1 MQYISILGEVD
12 LKFIKHFYSFCLLF
26 IFFIPL
32 TGTAAE
38 EEEASGGVLE
48 EIVVTARKR
57 EETAQSVPIP
67 ISALSEAQLEARN
80 ITDIQDVERITPNLD
95 FEYSSV
101 NNNNT
106 QVFLRG
112 IGQVNWSTTQDPKIG
127 IYIDGVYLSRPQG
140 GLVDIMDLERVEV
153 LRGPQGTLFGRNT
166 TAGLIQLIT
175 KGPTQEQEAYLKLG
189 YGDDGHEMFGGMLN
203 LPLSDNLAARLAVYS
218 KKTDGYMLNALNG
231 DMHGNENSNSYRASL
246 ERTGDA
252 YNLRFTY
259 DRFESDIKSPLGSC
273 RFIGPE
279 IGALAGGLPAVG
291 FIFGSYDSMKGN
303 CRNSSSKHSIDNAP
317 DTNAETEVDSY
328 TLTQTLD
335 LSIGELTLIS
345 NKREIESWNGSW
357 GWNYGNGPGIS
368 GNANLID
375 VINNPSEISAESHE
389 IRLSGSSDSLD
400 WVIGAYIFEEN
411 ATEGID
417 VPLFRGVLPPP
428 AALWPVFYAP
438 GLANIALGTQAF
450 GSRSQGYI
458 VTNENDAVFAEF
470 TYQISDQLDL
480 TVGARRTNDDRYFER
495 WQTLYGGAFDPTYFC
510 PGMPSAEVAPGVVV
524 PLSDRCIQTVSYSET
539 TPRAILSY
547 QQNDD
552 VLIYAS
558 YSKGYSSGGFN
569 QDTRMRPFLPEISD
583 NIEIGFKSTLRD
595 GKVRLNGTFFNN
607 SYENQQLT
615 VGRLVDGQPT
625 ADLINAQEA
634 TLNGIEIEVLA
645 QLSES
650 WSMTLA
656 YGHLEGE
663 YDEFTVEDNVYIT
676 AADGSLVESIVTRDL
691 SSIEFGNGG
700 DTDTLDISF
709 IHTTSLQ
716 SGGDLVSVIGA
727 TIKDDQYF
735 TLENTPSSFTPGYT
749 LVDGRINWNLSDGV
763 TTISFW
769 GKNLTDKEYIYNML
783 DQAGTIQIGG
793 TDPGLGMV
801 ADYWGAPR
809 RVGIE
814 FRRDF

>member
-1 MQYISILGEVD
+1 MAFN
-12 LKFIKHFYSFCLLF
+12 KLLSKITLF
-26 IFFIPL
+26 SLVLIPF
-32 TGTAAE
+32 TAFSA

-48 EIVVTARKR
+48 EIIVTARKR

-67 ISALSEAQLEARN
+67 ISALSEAQMEARN
-80 ITDIQDVERITPNLD
+80 ITDIQDIERITPNLD

-140 GLVDIMDLERVEV
+140 GLIDLMDLERVEV

-175 KGPTQEQEAYLKLG
+175 KGPSQEQEAYLKLG
-189 YGDDGHEMFGGMLN
+189 SGTDGHEMFGGMLN
-203 LPLSDNLAARLAVYS
+203 LPLSDNLAARFAVYS
-218 KKTDGYMLNALNG
+218 KKTDGYFLNASNG
-231 DMHGNENSNSYRASL
+231 NMHSNENSNSYRASL
-246 ERTGDA
+246 ARSGDV
-252 YNLRFTY
+252 YNARLTY
-259 DRFESDIKSPLGSC
+259 DRFESDVLSPLGSC
-273 RFIGPE
+273 RFTGPE
-279 IGALAGGLPAVG
+279 VGATAGGFAALA
-291 FIFGSYDSMKGN
+291 FIFGTYDSMKAN
-303 CRNSSSKHSIDNAP
+303 CRNSSPRHSYDNAP
-317 DTNAETEVDSY
+317 RTDSETEVDSY
-328 TLTQTLD
+328 TLTQTFD
-335 LSIGELTLIS
+335 LSIGEITLIS
-345 NKREIESWNGSW
+345 NKREIESYNGSW

-368 GNANLID
+368 GNANLLD
-375 VINNPSEISAESHE
+375 VINNPSEIDVESHE
-389 IRLSGSSDSLD
+389 LRLTGSSDSFD

-411 ATEGID
+411 AIESID
-417 VPLFRGVLPPP
+417 VPIFRGVLPPP
-428 AALWPVFYAP
+428 ATLWPVFYVP
-438 GLANIALGTQAF
+438 GLADIVLGTQAY
-450 GSRSQGYI
+450 GSRNQGYN
-458 VTNENDAVFAEF
+458 VTNENDAFYAEG

-480 TVGARRTNDDRYFER
+480 TVGVRRTNDDRYFER

-524 PLSDRCIQTVSYSET
+524 PLSDRCTQTVSYSET

-547 QQNDD
+547 QYDD
-552 VLIYAS
+552 DTLFYTS

-583 NIEIGFKSTLRD
+583 NIEIGFKTTLRD
-595 GKVRLNGTFFNN
+595 GKVRLNGTYFNN

-634 TLNGIEIEVLA
+634 TLNGLELELMA

-663 YDEFTVEDNVYIT
+663 YDKFTVEDNVFT
-676 AADGSLVESIVTRDL
+676 NAADGSLVESIVTRDL
-691 SSIEFGNGG
+691 SYIEFGNGG
-700 DTDTLDISF
+700 DTDTLDVSF

-727 TIKDDQYF
+727 TKKDDQYF
-735 TLENTPSSFTPGYT
+735 SLENTPTSFTPGYT

-783 DQAGTIQIGG
+783 DQAGDVQIGG

-809 RVGIE
+809 RLGVE

>member
-1 MQYISILGEVD
+1 MAFNNLLSKITLFSLIL
-12 LKFIKHFYSFCLLF
+12 
-26 IFFIPL
+26 IPF
-32 TGTAAE
+32 TVFSA

-57 EETAQSVPIP
+57 EESAQSVPIP
-67 ISALSEAQLEARN
+67 ISALSEAQMEARN

-140 GLVDIMDLERVEV
+140 GLIDLMDLERVEV

-175 KGPTQEQEAYLKLG
+175 KGPSQEQEAYLKLG
-189 YGDDGHEMFGGMLN
+189 SGTDGHEMFGGMLN
-203 LPLSDNLAARLAVYS
+203 LPLSDNLAARFAIYS
-218 KKTDGYMLNALNG
+218 KKTDGYFLNAYNG
-231 DMHGNENSNSYRASL
+231 NMHSNENSNSYRASL
-246 ERTGDA
+246 ARSGDV
-252 YNLRFTY
+252 YNARLTY
-259 DRFESDIKSPLGSC
+259 DRFESDVLSPLGSC
-273 RFIGPE
+273 RFTGPE
-279 IGALAGGLPAVG
+279 VGATAGGFAALA
-291 FIFGSYDSMKGN
+291 FIFGTYDSMKAN
-303 CRNSSSKHSIDNAP
+303 CRNSSPHHSYDNAP
-317 DTNAETEVDSY
+317 RTDSETEVDSY
-328 TLTQTLD
+328 TLTQTFD
-335 LSIGELTLIS
+335 LSIGEITLIS
-345 NKREIESWNGSW
+345 NKREIESYNGSW

-368 GNANLID
+368 GNANLLD
-375 VINNPSEISAESHE
+375 VINNPSEIDVESHE
-389 IRLSGSSDSLD
+389 LRLSGSSDSFD

-411 ATEGID
+411 AIESID
-417 VPLFRGVLPPP
+417 VPIFRGVLPPP
-428 AALWPVFYAP
+428 ATLWPVFYVP
-438 GLANIALGTQAF
+438 GLADIVLGTQAY
-450 GSRSQGYI
+450 GSRNQGYN
-458 VTNENDAVFAEF
+458 VTNENDAFYAEG

-480 TVGARRTNDDRYFER
+480 TVGVRRTNDDRYFER

-524 PLSDRCIQTVSYSET
+524 PLSDRCTQTVSYSET

-547 QQNDD
+547 QYDD
-552 VLIYAS
+552 DTLLYTS

-583 NIEIGFKSTLRD
+583 NIEIGFKTTLRD
-595 GKVRLNGTFFNN
+595 GKVRLNGTYFNN

-634 TLNGIEIEVLA
+634 TLNGLELELMA

-663 YDEFTVEDNVYIT
+663 YDKFTVEDNVFT
-676 AADGSLVESIVTRDL
+676 NAADGSLVESIVTRDL
-691 SSIEFGNGG
+691 SYIEFGNGG
-700 DTDTLDISF
+700 DTDTLDVSF
-709 IHTTSLQ
+709 IHTTSLP

-727 TIKDDQYF
+727 TKKDDQYF
-735 TLENTPSSFTPGYT
+735 SLENTPTSFTPGYT
-749 LVDGRINWNLSDGV
+749 LIDGRVNWNLSDGV

-769 GKNLTDKEYIYNML
+769 GKNLTDKEYVYNML
-783 DQAGTIQIGG
+783 DQAGDVQIGG
-793 TDPGLGMV
+793 TDPGLGMA

-809 RVGIE
+809 RLGVE

>member
-1 MQYISILGEVD
+1 MG
-12 LKFIKHFYSFCLLF
+12 FIKLLSRF
-26 IFFIPL
+26 TIFSLLWMPYFVS
-32 TGTAAE
+32 TA

-48 EIVVTARKR
+48 EIIVTARKR

-67 ISALSEAQLEARN
+67 ISALSAAQMEARN
-80 ITDIQDVERITPNLD
+80 ITDIQDIERITPNMD
-95 FEYSSV
+95 FEYSAV

-140 GLVDIMDLERVEV
+140 GLVDLMDIERVEV

-189 YGDDGHEMFGGMLN
+189 YGTDGHEMFGGMLN
-203 LPLSDNLAARLAVYS
+203 LPLTDNLAARFAVYS
-218 KKTDGYMLNALNG
+218 KKTDGYFLNAYNG
-231 DMHGNENSNSYRASL
+231 NMHGNENSNSYRASL
-246 ERTGDA
+246 ARTGDV
-252 YNLRFTY
+252 YNARLTY
-259 DRFESDIKSPLGSC
+259 DRFESDVLSALGSC
-273 RFIGPE
+273 RFTGPE
-279 IGALAGGLPAVG
+279 IGATAGGFAALA
-291 FIFGSYDSMKGN
+291 FIFGTYDSMKAN
-303 CRNSSSKHSIDNAP
+303 CRNSSPGHSYDNAP
-317 DTNAETEVDSY
+317 RTDSESEVDSY
-328 TLTQTLD
+328 TLTQSFD
-335 LSIGELTLIS
+335 LSIGEITIIS
-345 NKREIESWNGSW
+345 NKREIESFNGTW

-368 GNANLID
+368 GNANLLD
-375 VINNPSEISAESHE
+375 VINNPSEIDVESHE
-389 IRLSGSSDSLD
+389 IRLTGSSDNFD
-400 WVIGAYIFEEN
+400 WVVGAYVFEEN
-411 ATEGID
+411 AIESIE
-417 VPLFRGVLPPP
+417 VPIFRGVLPPP
-428 AALWPVFYAP
+428 ATLWPVFYIP
-438 GLANIALGTQAF
+438 GLANIVLGTQAY
-450 GSRSQGYI
+450 GSRNQGYN
-458 VTNENDAVFAEF
+458 VTNENDAFYAEG

-480 TVGARRTNDDRYFER
+480 TVGVRRTNDDRYFER
-495 WQTLYGGAFDPTYFC
+495 WQTLYSGAFDPTYFC

-524 PLSDRCIQTVSYSET
+524 PLSDRCTQTVSYSET
-539 TPRAILSY
+539 TPRAILGY
-547 QQNDD
+547 QYDEET
-552 VLIYAS
+552 LIYAS

-595 GKVRLNGTFFNN
+595 GKVRLNATYFNN

-634 TLNGIEIEVLA
+634 TLNGIELEMMA

-663 YDEFTVEDNVYIT
+663 YDKFTVEDNVFTT

-700 DTDTLDISF
+700 DSDTLDISF

-727 TIKDDQYF
+727 TQKDDQYF
-735 TLENTPSSFTPGYT
+735 SLENTPTSFTPGYT

-769 GKNLTDKEYIYNML
+769 GKNLTDKQYIYNML
-783 DQAGTIQIGG
+783 DQAGDVSIGG

-809 RVGIE
+809 RLGVE

>member
-1 MQYISILGEVD
+1 MAFN
-12 LKFIKHFYSFCLLF
+12 KLLSK
-26 IFFIPL
+26 ITFFSLVLIPF
-32 TGTAAE
+32 TAFSA

-67 ISALSEAQLEARN
+67 ISALSAAQMEARN
-80 ITDIQDVERITPNLD
+80 ITDIQDIERITPNMD

-140 GLVDIMDLERVEV
+140 GLVDLMDLERVEV

-166 TAGLIQLIT
+166 TAGLIQLIS
-175 KGPTQEQEAYLKLG
+175 KGPSQEQEAYLKLG
-189 YGDDGHEMFGGMLN
+189 TGTDGHEMFGGMLN
-203 LPLSDNLAARLAVYS
+203 LPLSDNLAARFAVYS
-218 KKTDGYMLNALNG
+218 KKTDGYFLNG
-231 DMHGNENSNSYRASL
+231 YNGNMHSNENSNSYRASL
-246 ERTGDA
+246 ARSGDV
-252 YNLRFTY
+252 YNARLTY
-259 DRFESDIKSPLGSC
+259 DRFESDILSPLGSC
-273 RFIGPE
+273 RFTGPE
-279 IGALAGGLPAVG
+279 VGATAGGFAALA
-291 FIFGSYDSMKGN
+291 FIFGTYDSMKAN
-303 CRNSSSKHSIDNAP
+303 CRNSSPRHSYDNAP
-317 DTNAETEVDSY
+317 RTDSESEVDSY
-328 TLTQTLD
+328 TLTQTFE
-335 LSIGELTLIS
+335 LSIGEITLIS
-345 NKREIESWNGSW
+345 NKREIESYNGSW

-368 GNANLID
+368 GNANLLD
-375 VINNPSEISAESHE
+375 VLNNPSEIDVESHE
-389 IRLSGSSDSLD
+389 LRLTGSSDSFD

-411 ATEGID
+411 AIESID
-417 VPLFRGVLPPP
+417 VPIFRGVLPPP
-428 AALWPVFYAP
+428 ATLWPVYYIP
-438 GLANIALGTQAF
+438 GLADIVLGTQAY
-450 GSRSQGYI
+450 GSRSQGYN
-458 VTNENDAVFAEF
+458 VTNENDAFYAEG

-480 TVGARRTNDDRYFER
+480 TVGVRRTNDDRYFER

-510 PGMPSAEVAPGVVV
+510 PGMPSVEVAPGVVI
-524 PLSDRCIQTVSYSET
+524 PLSDRCTQTVSYSET
-539 TPRAILSY
+539 TPRAILGY
-547 QQNDD
+547 QYDED
-552 VLIYAS
+552 TLIYAS

-595 GKVRLNGTFFNN
+595 GKVRLNATYFNN

-634 TLNGIEIEVLA
+634 TLNGIELELMA
-645 QLSES
+645 QFSES

-663 YDEFTVEDNVYIT
+663 YDKFTVEDNVFT
-676 AADGSLVESIVTRDL
+676 NAADGSLVESIVTRDL
-691 SSIEFGNGG
+691 SYIEFGNGG
-700 DTDTLDISF
+700 DTDTLGVSF
-709 IHTTSLQ
+709 IYTTSLP

-727 TIKDDQYF
+727 TKKDDQYF
-735 TLENTPSSFTPGYT
+735 SLENTPTSFTPGYT
-749 LVDGRINWNLSDGV
+749 LVDGRVNWNLSDGV

-783 DQAGTIQIGG
+783 DQAGDVSIGG

-809 RVGIE
+809 RLGVE

>member
-1 MQYISILGEVD
+1 MAFKDFLSKITLFSLILIP
-12 LKFIKHFYSFCLLF
+12 FT
-26 IFFIPL
+26 IFS
-32 TGTAAE
+32 A

-57 EETAQSVPIP
+57 EESAQSVPIP
-67 ISALSEAQLEARN
+67 ISALSEAQMEARN

-140 GLVDIMDLERVEV
+140 GLVDLMDLERVEV

-175 KGPTQEQEAYLKLG
+175 KGPSQEQEAYLKLG
-189 YGDDGHEMFGGMLN
+189 SGTDGHEMFGGMLN
-203 LPLSDNLAARLAVYS
+203 LPLSDNLAARFAIYS
-218 KKTDGYMLNALNG
+218 KKTDGYFLNAYNG
-231 DMHGNENSNSYRASL
+231 NMHSNENSNSYRASL
-246 ERTGDA
+246 ARSGDV
-252 YNLRFTY
+252 YNARLTY
-259 DRFESDIKSPLGSC
+259 DRFESDVLSPLGSC
-273 RFIGPE
+273 RFTGPE
-279 IGALAGGLPAVG
+279 VGATAGGFAALA
-291 FIFGSYDSMKGN
+291 FIFGTYDSMKAN
-303 CRNSSSKHSIDNAP
+303 CRNSSPHHSYDNAP
-317 DTNAETEVDSY
+317 RTDSETEVDSY
-328 TLTQTLD
+328 TLTQTFD
-335 LSIGELTLIS
+335 LSIGEITLIS
-345 NKREIESWNGSW
+345 NKREIESYNGSW

-368 GNANLID
+368 GNANLLD
-375 VINNPSEISAESHE
+375 VINNPSEIDVESHE
-389 IRLSGSSDSLD
+389 LRLSGSSDSFD

-411 ATEGID
+411 AIESID
-417 VPLFRGVLPPP
+417 VPIFRGVLPPP
-428 AALWPVFYAP
+428 ATLWPVFYVP
-438 GLANIALGTQAF
+438 GLADIVLGTQAY
-450 GSRSQGYI
+450 GSRNQGYN
-458 VTNENDAVFAEF
+458 VTNENDAFYAEG

-480 TVGARRTNDDRYFER
+480 TVGVRRTNDDRYFER

-524 PLSDRCIQTVSYSET
+524 PLSDRCTQTVSYSET

-547 QQNDD
+547 QYDD
-552 VLIYAS
+552 DTLLYTS

-583 NIEIGFKSTLRD
+583 NIEIGFKTTLRD
-595 GKVRLNGTFFNN
+595 GKVRLNGTYFNN

-634 TLNGIEIEVLA
+634 TLNGLELELMA

-663 YDEFTVEDNVYIT
+663 YDKFTVEDNVFT
-676 AADGSLVESIVTRDL
+676 NAADGSLVESIVTRDL
-691 SSIEFGNGG
+691 SYIEFGNGG
-700 DTDTLDISF
+700 DTDTLDVSF
-709 IHTTSLQ
+709 IHTTSLP

-727 TIKDDQYF
+727 TKKDDQYF
-735 TLENTPSSFTPGYT
+735 SLENTPTSFTPGYT
-749 LVDGRINWNLSDGV
+749 LIDGRVNWNLSDGV

-769 GKNLTDKEYIYNML
+769 GKNLTDKEYVYNML
-783 DQAGTIQIGG
+783 DQAGDVQIGG
-793 TDPGLGMV
+793 TDPGLGMA

-809 RVGIE
+809 RLGVE

>member
-1 MQYISILGEVD
+1 MAFN
-12 LKFIKHFYSFCLLF
+12 KLLSK
-26 IFFIPL
+26 ITFFSLVLIPF
-32 TGTAAE
+32 TAFSA

-67 ISALSEAQLEARN
+67 ISALSAAQMEARN
-80 ITDIQDVERITPNLD
+80 ITDIQDIERITPNMD

-140 GLVDIMDLERVEV
+140 GLVDLMDLERVEV

-166 TAGLIQLIT
+166 TAGLIQLIS
-175 KGPTQEQEAYLKLG
+175 KGPSQEQEAYLKLG
-189 YGDDGHEMFGGMLN
+189 TGTDGHEMFGGMLN
-203 LPLSDNLAARLAVYS
+203 LPLSDNLAARFAVYS
-218 KKTDGYMLNALNG
+218 KKTDGYFLNG
-231 DMHGNENSNSYRASL
+231 YNGNMHSNENSNSYRASL
-246 ERTGDA
+246 ARSGDV
-252 YNLRFTY
+252 YNARLTY
-259 DRFESDIKSPLGSC
+259 DRFESDILSPLGSC
-273 RFIGPE
+273 RFTGPE
-279 IGALAGGLPAVG
+279 VGATAGGFAALA
-291 FIFGSYDSMKGN
+291 FIFGTYDSMKAN
-303 CRNSSSKHSIDNAP
+303 CRNSSPRHSYDNAP
-317 DTNAETEVDSY
+317 RTDSESEVDSY
-328 TLTQTLD
+328 TLTQTFE
-335 LSIGELTLIS
+335 LSIGEITLIS
-345 NKREIESWNGSW
+345 NKREIESYNGSW

-368 GNANLID
+368 GNANLLD
-375 VINNPSEISAESHE
+375 VLNNPSEIDVESHE
-389 IRLSGSSDSLD
+389 LRLTGSSDSFD

-411 ATEGID
+411 AIESID
-417 VPLFRGVLPPP
+417 VPIFRGVLPPP
-428 AALWPVFYAP
+428 ATLWPVYYIP
-438 GLANIALGTQAF
+438 GLADIVLGTQAY
-450 GSRSQGYI
+450 GSRNQGYN
-458 VTNENDAVFAEF
+458 VTNENDAFYAEG

-480 TVGARRTNDDRYFER
+480 TVGVRRTNDDRYFER

-510 PGMPSAEVAPGVVV
+510 PGMPSVEVAPGVVI
-524 PLSDRCIQTVSYSET
+524 PLSDRCTQTVSYSET
-539 TPRAILSY
+539 TPRAILGY
-547 QQNDD
+547 QYDED
-552 VLIYAS
+552 TLIYAS

-595 GKVRLNGTFFNN
+595 GKVRLNGTYFNN

-634 TLNGIEIEVLA
+634 TLNGIELELMA
-645 QLSES
+645 QFSES

-663 YDEFTVEDNVYIT
+663 YDKFTVEDNVFT
-676 AADGSLVESIVTRDL
+676 NAADGSLVESIVTRDL
-691 SSIEFGNGG
+691 SYIEFGNGG
-700 DTDTLDISF
+700 DTDTLDVSF
-709 IHTTSLQ
+709 IYTTSLP

-727 TIKDDQYF
+727 TKKDDQYF
-735 TLENTPSSFTPGYT
+735 SLENTPTSFTPGYT

-783 DQAGTIQIGG
+783 DQAGDVSIGG

-809 RVGIE
+809 RLGVE

>member
-1 MQYISILGEVD
+1 MAFNNLLSKITLFSLIL
-12 LKFIKHFYSFCLLF
+12 
-26 IFFIPL
+26 IPI
-32 TGTAAE
+32 TAFSA

-48 EIVVTARKR
+48 EIIVTARKR

-67 ISALSEAQLEARN
+67 ISALSEAQMEARN
-80 ITDIQDVERITPNLD
+80 ITDIQDIERITPDLD
-95 FEYSSV
+95 FEESSG

-112 IGQVNWSTTQDPKIG
+112 IGQGNWSTTQDPKIG

-140 GLVDIMDLERVEV
+140 GLIDLMDLERVEV

-175 KGPTQEQEAYLKLG
+175 KGPSQEQEAYLKLG
-189 YGDDGHEMFGGMLN
+189 SGTDGHEMFGGMLN
-203 LPLSDNLAARLAVYS
+203 LPLSDNLAARFAVYS
-218 KKTDGYMLNALNG
+218 KKTDGYFLNAYNG
-231 DMHGNENSNSYRASL
+231 NMHSNENSNSYRASL
-246 ERTGDA
+246 ARSGDV
-252 YNLRFTY
+252 YNARLTY
-259 DRFESDIKSPLGSC
+259 DRFESDVLSPLGSC
-273 RFIGPE
+273 RFTGPE
-279 IGALAGGLPAVG
+279 VGATAGGFAALA
-291 FIFGSYDSMKGN
+291 FIFGTYDSMKAN
-303 CRNSSSKHSIDNAP
+303 CRNSSPRHSYDNAP
-317 DTNAETEVDSY
+317 RTDSETEVDSY
-328 TLTQTLD
+328 TLTQTFD
-335 LSIGELTLIS
+335 LSIGEITLIS
-345 NKREIESWNGSW
+345 NKREIESYNGSW

-368 GNANLID
+368 GNANLLD
-375 VINNPSEISAESHE
+375 VINNPSEIDVESHE
-389 IRLSGSSDSLD
+389 LRLTGSSDSFD

-411 ATEGID
+411 AIESID
-417 VPLFRGVLPPP
+417 VPIFRGVLPPP
-428 AALWPVFYAP
+428 ATLWPVFYVP
-438 GLANIALGTQAF
+438 GLADIVLGTQAY
-450 GSRSQGYI
+450 GSRNQGYN
-458 VTNENDAVFAEF
+458 VTNENDAFYAEG

-480 TVGARRTNDDRYFER
+480 TVGVRRTNDDRYFER

-524 PLSDRCIQTVSYSET
+524 PLSDRCTQTVSYSET

-547 QQNDD
+547 QYDD
-552 VLIYAS
+552 DTLFYTS

-583 NIEIGFKSTLRD
+583 NIEIGFKTTLRD
-595 GKVRLNGTFFNN
+595 GKVRLNGTYFNN

-634 TLNGIEIEVLA
+634 TLNGLELELMA

-663 YDEFTVEDNVYIT
+663 YDKFTVEDNVFT
-676 AADGSLVESIVTRDL
+676 NAADGSLVESIVTRDL
-691 SSIEFGNGG
+691 SYIEFGNGG
-700 DTDTLDISF
+700 DTDTLDVSF
-709 IHTTSLQ
+709 IHTTSLP

-727 TIKDDQYF
+727 TKKDDQYF
-735 TLENTPSSFTPGYT
+735 SLENTPTSFTPGYT
-749 LVDGRINWNLSDGV
+749 LIDGRVNWNLSDGV

-769 GKNLTDKEYIYNML
+769 GKNLTDKEYVYNML
-783 DQAGTIQIGG
+783 DQAGDVQIGG
-793 TDPGLGMV
+793 TDPGLGMA

-809 RVGIE
+809 RLGVE

>member
-1 MQYISILGEVD
+1 MAFNNLLSKITLFSLIL
-12 LKFIKHFYSFCLLF
+12 
-26 IFFIPL
+26 IPV
-32 TGTAAE
+32 TAFSA

-48 EIVVTARKR
+48 EIIVTARKR

-67 ISALSEAQLEARN
+67 ISALSEAQMEARN
-80 ITDIQDVERITPNLD
+80 ITDIQDIERITPNLD

-140 GLVDIMDLERVEV
+140 GLIDLMDLERVEV

-175 KGPTQEQEAYLKLG
+175 KGPSQEQEAYLKLG
-189 YGDDGHEMFGGMLN
+189 SGTDGHEMFGGMLN
-203 LPLSDNLAARLAVYS
+203 LPLSDNLAARFAVYS
-218 KKTDGYMLNALNG
+218 KKTDGYFLNAYNG
-231 DMHGNENSNSYRASL
+231 NMHSNENSNSYRASL
-246 ERTGDA
+246 ARSGDV
-252 YNLRFTY
+252 YNARLTY
-259 DRFESDIKSPLGSC
+259 DRFESDVLSPLGSC
-273 RFIGPE
+273 RFTGPE
-279 IGALAGGLPAVG
+279 VGATAGGFAALA
-291 FIFGSYDSMKGN
+291 FIFGTYDSMKAN
-303 CRNSSSKHSIDNAP
+303 CRNSSPHHSYDNAP
-317 DTNAETEVDSY
+317 RTDSETEVDSY
-328 TLTQTLD
+328 TLTQTFD
-335 LSIGELTLIS
+335 LSIGEITLIS
-345 NKREIESWNGSW
+345 NKREIESYNGSW

-368 GNANLID
+368 GNANLLD
-375 VINNPSEISAESHE
+375 VINNPSEIEVESHE
-389 IRLSGSSDSLD
+389 LRLTGSSDSFD

-411 ATEGID
+411 AIESID
-417 VPLFRGVLPPP
+417 VPIFRGVLPPP
-428 AALWPVFYAP
+428 ATLWPVFYVP
-438 GLANIALGTQAF
+438 GLADIVLGTQAY
-450 GSRSQGYI
+450 GSRNQGYN
-458 VTNENDAVFAEF
+458 VTNENDAFYAEG

-480 TVGARRTNDDRYFER
+480 TVGVRRTNDDRYFER

-524 PLSDRCIQTVSYSET
+524 PLSDRCTQTVSYSET

-547 QQNDD
+547 QYDD
-552 VLIYAS
+552 DTLFYTS

-583 NIEIGFKSTLRD
+583 NIEIGFKTTLRD
-595 GKVRLNGTFFNN
+595 GKVRLNGTYFNN

-634 TLNGIEIEVLA
+634 TLNGLELELMA

-663 YDEFTVEDNVYIT
+663 YDKFTVEDNVFT
-676 AADGSLVESIVTRDL
+676 NAADGSLVESIVTRDL
-691 SSIEFGNGG
+691 SYIEFGNGG
-700 DTDTLDISF
+700 DTDTLDVSF
-709 IHTTSLQ
+709 IHTTSLP

-727 TIKDDQYF
+727 TKKDDQYF
-735 TLENTPSSFTPGYT
+735 SLENTPTSFTPGYT
-749 LVDGRINWNLSDGV
+749 LIDGRVNWNLSDGV

-769 GKNLTDKEYIYNML
+769 GKNLTDKEYVYNML
-783 DQAGTIQIGG
+783 DQAGDVQIGG
-793 TDPGLGMV
+793 TDPGLGMA

-809 RVGIE
+809 RLGVE

>member
-1 MQYISILGEVD
+1 MAFN
-12 LKFIKHFYSFCLLF
+12 KLLSKITLF
-26 IFFIPL
+26 SLVLIPF
-32 TGTAAE
+32 TAFSA

-48 EIVVTARKR
+48 EIIVTARKR

-67 ISALSEAQLEARN
+67 ISALSEAQMEARN

-140 GLVDIMDLERVEV
+140 GLIDLMDLERVEV

-175 KGPTQEQEAYLKLG
+175 KGPSQEQEAYLKLG
-189 YGDDGHEMFGGMLN
+189 YGTDGHEMFGGMLN
-203 LPLSDNLAARLAVYS
+203 LPLSDNLAARFAIYS
-218 KKTDGYMLNALNG
+218 KKTDGYFLNAYNG
-231 DMHGNENSNSYRASL
+231 NMHSNENSNSYRASL
-246 ERTGDA
+246 ARSGDV
-252 YNLRFTY
+252 YNARLTY
-259 DRFESDIKSPLGSC
+259 DRFESDVLSPLGSC
-273 RFIGPE
+273 RFTGPE
-279 IGALAGGLPAVG
+279 VGATAGGFAALA
-291 FIFGSYDSMKGN
+291 FIFGTYDSMKAN
-303 CRNSSSKHSIDNAP
+303 CRNSSPRHSYDNAP
-317 DTNAETEVDSY
+317 RTDSETEVDSY
-328 TLTQTLD
+328 TLTQTFD
-335 LSIGELTLIS
+335 LSIGEITLIS
-345 NKREIESWNGSW
+345 NKREIESYNGSW

-368 GNANLID
+368 GNANLLD
-375 VINNPSEISAESHE
+375 VLNNPSEIDVESHE
-389 IRLSGSSDSLD
+389 LRLTGSSDSFD

-411 ATEGID
+411 AIESID
-417 VPLFRGVLPPP
+417 VPIFRGVLPPP
-428 AALWPVFYAP
+428 ATLWPVFYVP
-438 GLANIALGTQAF
+438 GLADIVLGTQAY
-450 GSRSQGYI
+450 GSRNQGYN
-458 VTNENDAVFAEF
+458 VTNENDAFYAEG

-480 TVGARRTNDDRYFER
+480 TVGVRRTNDDRYFER

-524 PLSDRCIQTVSYSET
+524 PLSDRCTQTVSYSET

-547 QQNDD
+547 QYDD
-552 VLIYAS
+552 DTLFYTS

-583 NIEIGFKSTLRD
+583 NIEIGFKTTLRD
-595 GKVRLNGTFFNN
+595 GKVRLNGTYFNN

-634 TLNGIEIEVLA
+634 TLNGLELELMA
-645 QLSES
+645 QLNES

-663 YDEFTVEDNVYIT
+663 YDKFTVEDNVFT
-676 AADGSLVESIVTRDL
+676 NAADGSLVESIVTRDL
-691 SSIEFGNGG
+691 SYIEFGNGG
-700 DTDTLDISF
+700 DTDTLDVSF

-727 TIKDDQYF
+727 TKKDDQYF
-735 TLENTPSSFTPGYT
+735 SLENTPTSFTPGYT

-783 DQAGTIQIGG
+783 DQAGDVQIGG

-809 RVGIE
+809 RLGVE

>member
-1 MQYISILGEVD
+1 MAFNNLLSKITLFSLIL
-12 LKFIKHFYSFCLLF
+12 
-26 IFFIPL
+26 IPF
-32 TGTAAE
+32 TAFSA

-67 ISALSEAQLEARN
+67 ISAISEAQMEARN
-80 ITDIQDVERITPNLD
+80 ITDIQDIERITPNLD

-140 GLVDIMDLERVEV
+140 GLVDLMDLERVEV

-175 KGPTQEQEAYLKLG
+175 KGPSQEQEAYLKLG
-189 YGDDGHEMFGGMLN
+189 TGTDGHEMFGGMLN
-203 LPLSDNLAARLAVYS
+203 LPLSDNLAARFAVYS
-218 KKTDGYMLNALNG
+218 KKTDGYFLNAYNG
-231 DMHGNENSNSYRASL
+231 NMHSNENSNSYRASL
-246 ERTGDA
+246 ARSGDV
-252 YNLRFTY
+252 YNARLTY
-259 DRFESDIKSPLGSC
+259 DRFESDVLSPLGSC
-273 RFIGPE
+273 RFTGPE
-279 IGALAGGLPAVG
+279 VGATAGGFAALA
-291 FIFGSYDSMKGN
+291 FIFGTYDSMKAN
-303 CRNSSSKHSIDNAP
+303 CRNSSPRHSYDNAP
-317 DTNAETEVDSY
+317 RTDSESEVDSY
-328 TLTQTLD
+328 TLTQTFE
-335 LSIGELTLIS
+335 LSIGEITLIS
-345 NKREIESWNGSW
+345 NKREIESYNGSW

-368 GNANLID
+368 GNANLLD
-375 VINNPSEISAESHE
+375 VLNNPSEIDVESHE
-389 IRLSGSSDSLD
+389 LRLTGSSDSFD

-411 ATEGID
+411 AIESID
-417 VPLFRGVLPPP
+417 VPIFRGVLPPP
-428 AALWPVFYAP
+428 ATLWPVFYVP
-438 GLANIALGTQAF
+438 GLADIVLGTQAY
-450 GSRSQGYI
+450 GSRNQGYN
-458 VTNENDAVFAEF
+458 VTNENDAFYAEG

-480 TVGARRTNDDRYFER
+480 TVGVRRTNDDRYFER

-510 PGMPSAEVAPGVVV
+510 PGMPSAEVAPGVVI
-524 PLSDRCIQTVSYSET
+524 PLSDRCTQTVSYSET
-539 TPRAILSY
+539 TPRAILGY
-547 QQNDD
+547 QYDD
-552 VLIYAS
+552 DTLFYTS

-595 GKVRLNGTFFNN
+595 GKVRLNGTYFNN

-634 TLNGIEIEVLA
+634 TLNGLELELMA

-663 YDEFTVEDNVYIT
+663 YDKFTVEDNVFT
-676 AADGSLVESIVTRDL
+676 NAADGSLVESIVTRDL
-691 SSIEFGNGG
+691 SYIEFGNGG
-700 DTDTLDISF
+700 DTDTLDVSF
-709 IHTTSLQ
+709 IHTTSLP

-727 TIKDDQYF
+727 TKKDDQYF
-735 TLENTPSSFTPGYT
+735 SLENTPTSFTPGYT

-783 DQAGTIQIGG
+783 DQAGDVQIGG

-809 RVGIE
+809 RLGVE

>member
-1 MQYISILGEVD
+1 MAFN
-12 LKFIKHFYSFCLLF
+12 KLLSKITLF
-26 IFFIPL
+26 SLVLIPF
-32 TGTAAE
+32 TAFSA

-48 EIVVTARKR
+48 EIIVTARKR

-67 ISALSEAQLEARN
+67 ISALSEAQMEARN
-80 ITDIQDVERITPNLD
+80 ITDIQDIERITPNLD

-140 GLVDIMDLERVEV
+140 GLIDLMDLERVEV

-175 KGPTQEQEAYLKLG
+175 KGPSQEQEAYLKLG
-189 YGDDGHEMFGGMLN
+189 SGTDGHEMFGGMLN
-203 LPLSDNLAARLAVYS
+203 LPLSDNLAARFAVYS
-218 KKTDGYMLNALNG
+218 KKTDGYFLNAYNG
-231 DMHGNENSNSYRASL
+231 NMHSNENSNSYRASL
-246 ERTGDA
+246 ARSGDV
-252 YNLRFTY
+252 YNARLTY
-259 DRFESDIKSPLGSC
+259 DRFESDVLSPLGSC
-273 RFIGPE
+273 RFTGPE
-279 IGALAGGLPAVG
+279 VGATAGGFAALA
-291 FIFGSYDSMKGN
+291 FIFGTYDSMKAN
-303 CRNSSSKHSIDNAP
+303 CRNSSPRHSYDNAP
-317 DTNAETEVDSY
+317 RTDSETEVDSY
-328 TLTQTLD
+328 TLTQTFD
-335 LSIGELTLIS
+335 LSIGEITLIS
-345 NKREIESWNGSW
+345 NKREIESYNGSW

-368 GNANLID
+368 GNANLLD
-375 VINNPSEISAESHE
+375 VLNNPSEIDVESHE
-389 IRLSGSSDSLD
+389 LRLTGSSDSFD

-411 ATEGID
+411 AIESID
-417 VPLFRGVLPPP
+417 VPIFRGVLPPP
-428 AALWPVFYAP
+428 ATLWPVFYVP
-438 GLANIALGTQAF
+438 GLADIVLGTQAY
-450 GSRSQGYI
+450 GSRNQGYN
-458 VTNENDAVFAEF
+458 VTNENDAFYAEG

-480 TVGARRTNDDRYFER
+480 TVGVRRTNDDRYFER

-524 PLSDRCIQTVSYSET
+524 PLSDRCTQTVSYSET

-547 QQNDD
+547 QYDD
-552 VLIYAS
+552 DTLFYTS

-583 NIEIGFKSTLRD
+583 NIEIGFKTTLRD
-595 GKVRLNGTFFNN
+595 GKVRLNGTYFNN

-634 TLNGIEIEVLA
+634 TLNGLELELMA
-645 QLSES
+645 QLNES

-663 YDEFTVEDNVYIT
+663 YDKFTVEDNVFT
-676 AADGSLVESIVTRDL
+676 NAADGSLVESIVTRDL
-691 SSIEFGNGG
+691 SYIEFGNGG
-700 DTDTLDISF
+700 DTDTLDVSF

-727 TIKDDQYF
+727 TKKDDQYF
-735 TLENTPSSFTPGYT
+735 SLENTPTSFTPGYT

-783 DQAGTIQIGG
+783 DQAGDVQIGG

-809 RVGIE
+809 RLGVE

>member
-1 MQYISILGEVD
+1 MAFNNLLSKITLFSLIL
-12 LKFIKHFYSFCLLF
+12 
-26 IFFIPL
+26 IPI
-32 TGTAAE
+32 TAFSA

-48 EIVVTARKR
+48 EIIVTARKR

-67 ISALSEAQLEARN
+67 ISALSEAQMEARN
-80 ITDIQDVERITPNLD
+80 ITDIQDIERITPNLD

-140 GLVDIMDLERVEV
+140 GLIDLMDLERVEV

-175 KGPTQEQEAYLKLG
+175 KGPSQEQEAYLKLG
-189 YGDDGHEMFGGMLN
+189 SGTDGHEMFGGMLN
-203 LPLSDNLAARLAVYS
+203 LPLSDNLAARFAVYS
-218 KKTDGYMLNALNG
+218 KKTDGYFLNAYNG
-231 DMHGNENSNSYRASL
+231 NMHSNENSNSYRASL
-246 ERTGDA
+246 ARSGDV
-252 YNLRFTY
+252 YNARLTY
-259 DRFESDIKSPLGSC
+259 DRFESDVLSPLGSC
-273 RFIGPE
+273 RFTGPE
-279 IGALAGGLPAVG
+279 VGATAGGFAALA
-291 FIFGSYDSMKGN
+291 FIFGTYDSMKAN
-303 CRNSSSKHSIDNAP
+303 CRNSSPRHSYDNAP
-317 DTNAETEVDSY
+317 RTDSETEVDSY
-328 TLTQTLD
+328 TLTQTFD
-335 LSIGELTLIS
+335 LSIGEITLIS
-345 NKREIESWNGSW
+345 NKREIESYNGSW

-368 GNANLID
+368 GNANLLD
-375 VINNPSEISAESHE
+375 VINNPSEIDVESHE
-389 IRLSGSSDSLD
+389 LRLTGSSDSFD

-411 ATEGID
+411 AIESID
-417 VPLFRGVLPPP
+417 VPIFRGVLPPP
-428 AALWPVFYAP
+428 ATLWPVFYVP
-438 GLANIALGTQAF
+438 GLADIVLGTQAY
-450 GSRSQGYI
+450 GSRNQGYN
-458 VTNENDAVFAEF
+458 VTNENDAFYAEG
-470 TYQISDQLDL
+470 TYQISDQFDL
-480 TVGARRTNDDRYFER
+480 TVGVRKTNDDRYFER

-524 PLSDRCIQTVSYSET
+524 PLSDRCTQTVSYSET
-539 TPRAILSY
+539 TPRAILGY
-547 QQNDD
+547 QYDD
-552 VLIYAS
+552 DTLFYTS

-583 NIEIGFKSTLRD
+583 NIEIGFKTTLRD
-595 GKVRLNGTFFNN
+595 GKVRFNGTYFNN

-634 TLNGIEIEVLA
+634 TLNGLELELMA

-663 YDEFTVEDNVYIT
+663 YDKFTVEDNVFT
-676 AADGSLVESIVTRDL
+676 NAADGSLVESIVTRDL
-691 SSIEFGNGG
+691 SYIEFGNGG
-700 DTDTLDISF
+700 DTDTLDVSF
-709 IHTTSLQ
+709 IHTTSLP

-727 TIKDDQYF
+727 TKKDDQYF
-735 TLENTPSSFTPGYT
+735 SLENTPTSFTPGYT
-749 LVDGRINWNLSDGV
+749 LIDGRVNWNLSDGV

-769 GKNLTDKEYIYNML
+769 GKNLTDKEYVYNML
-783 DQAGTIQIGG
+783 DQAGDVQIGG
-793 TDPGLGMV
+793 TDPGLGMA

-809 RVGIE
+809 RLGVE

>member
-1 MQYISILGEVD
+1 MAFN
-12 LKFIKHFYSFCLLF
+12 KLLSK
-26 IFFIPL
+26 ITFFSLVLIPF
-32 TGTAAE
+32 TAFSA

-67 ISALSEAQLEARN
+67 ISALSAAQMEARN

-140 GLVDIMDLERVEV
+140 GLVDLMDLERVEV

-166 TAGLIQLIT
+166 TAGLIQLIS
-175 KGPTQEQEAYLKLG
+175 KGPSQEQEAYLKLG
-189 YGDDGHEMFGGMLN
+189 TGTDGHEMFGGMLN
-203 LPLSDNLAARLAVYS
+203 LPLSDNLAARFAVYS
-218 KKTDGYMLNALNG
+218 KKTDGYFLNG
-231 DMHGNENSNSYRASL
+231 YNGNMHSNENSNSYRASL
-246 ERTGDA
+246 ARSGDV
-252 YNLRFTY
+252 YNARLTY
-259 DRFESDIKSPLGSC
+259 DRFESDILSPLGSC
-273 RFIGPE
+273 RFTGPE
-279 IGALAGGLPAVG
+279 VGATAGGFAALA
-291 FIFGSYDSMKGN
+291 FIFGTYDSMKAN
-303 CRNSSSKHSIDNAP
+303 CRNSSPRHSYDNAP
-317 DTNAETEVDSY
+317 RTDSESEVDSY
-328 TLTQTLD
+328 TLTQTFE
-335 LSIGELTLIS
+335 LSIGEITLIS
-345 NKREIESWNGSW
+345 NKREIESYNGSW

-368 GNANLID
+368 GNANLLD
-375 VINNPSEISAESHE
+375 VLNNPSEIDVESHE
-389 IRLSGSSDSLD
+389 LRLTGSSDSFD

-411 ATEGID
+411 AIESID
-417 VPLFRGVLPPP
+417 VPIFRGVLPPP
-428 AALWPVFYAP
+428 ATLWPVYYIP
-438 GLANIALGTQAF
+438 GLADIVLGTQAY
-450 GSRSQGYI
+450 GSRNQGYN
-458 VTNENDAVFAEF
+458 VTNENDAFYAEG

-480 TVGARRTNDDRYFER
+480 TVGVRRTNDDRYFER

-510 PGMPSAEVAPGVVV
+510 PGMPSVEVAPGVVI
-524 PLSDRCIQTVSYSET
+524 PLSDRCTQTVSYSET

-547 QQNDD
+547 QYDD
-552 VLIYAS
+552 DTLFYTS

-634 TLNGIEIEVLA
+634 TLNGIELELMA
-645 QLSES
+645 QFNES

-663 YDEFTVEDNVYIT
+663 YDKFTVEDNVFT
-676 AADGSLVESIVTRDL
+676 NAADGSLVESIVTRDL
-691 SSIEFGNGG
+691 SYIEFGNGG
-700 DTDTLDISF
+700 DTDTLDVSF
-709 IHTTSLQ
+709 IYTTSLP

-727 TIKDDQYF
+727 TKKDDQYF
-735 TLENTPSSFTPGYT
+735 SLENTPTSFTPGYT

-783 DQAGTIQIGG
+783 DQAGDVQIGG

-809 RVGIE
+809 RLGVE

>member
-1 MQYISILGEVD
+1 MAYNN
-12 LKFIKHFYSFCLLF
+12 LLSKITLF
-26 IFFIPL
+26 SLVLIPF
-32 TGTAAE
+32 TVFSA

-48 EIVVTARKR
+48 EIIVTARKR

-67 ISALSEAQLEARN
+67 ISALSEAQMEARN
-80 ITDIQDVERITPNLD
+80 ITDIQDIERITPNLD

-140 GLVDIMDLERVEV
+140 GLIDLMDLERVEV

-175 KGPTQEQEAYLKLG
+175 KGPSQEQEAYLKLG
-189 YGDDGHEMFGGMLN
+189 SGTDGHEMFGGMLN
-203 LPLSDNLAARLAVYS
+203 LPLSDNLAARFAVYS
-218 KKTDGYMLNALNG
+218 KKTDGYFLNAYNG
-231 DMHGNENSNSYRASL
+231 NMHSNENSNSYRASL
-246 ERTGDA
+246 ARSGDV
-252 YNLRFTY
+252 YNARLTY
-259 DRFESDIKSPLGSC
+259 DRFESDVLSPLGSC
-273 RFIGPE
+273 RFTGPE
-279 IGALAGGLPAVG
+279 VGATAGGFAALA
-291 FIFGSYDSMKGN
+291 FIFGTYDSMKAN
-303 CRNSSSKHSIDNAP
+303 CRNSSPRHSYDNAP
-317 DTNAETEVDSY
+317 RTDSETEVDSY
-328 TLTQTLD
+328 TLTQTFD
-335 LSIGELTLIS
+335 LSIGEITLIS
-345 NKREIESWNGSW
+345 NKREIESYNGSW

-368 GNANLID
+368 GNANLLD
-375 VINNPSEISAESHE
+375 VINNPSEIDVESHE
-389 IRLSGSSDSLD
+389 LRLTGSSDSFD

-411 ATEGID
+411 AIESID
-417 VPLFRGVLPPP
+417 VPIFRGVLPPP
-428 AALWPVFYAP
+428 ATLWPVFYVP
-438 GLANIALGTQAF
+438 GLADIVLGTQAY
-450 GSRSQGYI
+450 GSRNQGYN
-458 VTNENDAVFAEF
+458 VTNENDAFYAEG
-470 TYQISDQLDL
+470 TYQISDQFDL
-480 TVGARRTNDDRYFER
+480 TVGVRKTNDDRYFER

-524 PLSDRCIQTVSYSET
+524 PLSDRCTQTVSYSET

-547 QQNDD
+547 QYDD
-552 VLIYAS
+552 DTLFYTS

-583 NIEIGFKSTLRD
+583 NIEIGFKTTLRD
-595 GKVRLNGTFFNN
+595 GKVRLNGTYFNN

-634 TLNGIEIEVLA
+634 TLNGLELELMA

-663 YDEFTVEDNVYIT
+663 YDKFTVEDNVFT
-676 AADGSLVESIVTRDL
+676 NAADGSLVESIVTRDL
-691 SSIEFGNGG
+691 SYIEFGNGG
-700 DTDTLDISF
+700 DTDTLDVSF
-709 IHTTSLQ
+709 IHTTSLP

-727 TIKDDQYF
+727 TKKDDQYF
-735 TLENTPSSFTPGYT
+735 SLENTPTSFTPGYT
-749 LVDGRINWNLSDGV
+749 LIDGRVNWNLSDGV

-769 GKNLTDKEYIYNML
+769 GKNLTDKEYVYNML
-783 DQAGTIQIGG
+783 DQAGDVQIGG
-793 TDPGLGMV
+793 TDPGLGMA

-809 RVGIE
+809 RLGVE